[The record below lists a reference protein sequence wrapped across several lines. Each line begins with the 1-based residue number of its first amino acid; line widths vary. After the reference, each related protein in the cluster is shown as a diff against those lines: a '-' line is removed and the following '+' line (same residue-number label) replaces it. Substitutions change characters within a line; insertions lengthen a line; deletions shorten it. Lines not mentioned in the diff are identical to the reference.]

1 MAIGY
6 AVKHNRLPLKSL
18 LFYSVD
24 TVLSE
29 EGIEV
34 GAVDVD
40 FATYLRE
47 GDEALV
53 AVVLP
58 CLWRDSEDFA
68 CIFGFYPFASG
79 VVGVASGD
87 QVDDLLQRIMEVA
100 PLFFRHHYHCH
111 GWYGLLRC
119 RFGWKFHCFSL

>member
-34 GAVDVD
+34 SAVDVD
-40 FATYLRE
+40 FAAYLRE

-58 CLWRDSEDFA
+58 RLGGYAKELA
-68 CIFGFYPFASG
+68 GIFGFYPFNVG
-79 VVGVASGD
+79 VTGVASGD
-87 QVDDLLQRIMEVA
+87 EVDDLLQRVMEVA
-100 PLFFRHHYHCH
+100 PFFFRHYEQ
-111 GWYGLLRC
+111 
-119 RFGWKFHCFSL
+119 

>member
-68 CIFGFYPFASG
+68 CIFGFNPLSAG
-79 VVGVASGD
+79 VVGVAAGY
-87 QVDDLLQRIMEVA
+87 QVDDLLQCVMESA
-100 PLFFRHHYHCH
+100 PLFFRYHYHCH
-111 GWYGLLRC
+111 
-119 RFGWKFHCFSL
+119 

>member
-34 GAVDVD
+34 SAVDVD
-40 FATYLRE
+40 FATDLGE

-58 CLWRDSEDFA
+58 CLWRYSKQLA
-68 CIFGFYPFASG
+68 GIF
-79 VVGVASGD
+79 
-87 QVDDLLQRIMEVA
+87 
-100 PLFFRHHYHCH
+100 
-111 GWYGLLRC
+111 
-119 RFGWKFHCFSL
+119 